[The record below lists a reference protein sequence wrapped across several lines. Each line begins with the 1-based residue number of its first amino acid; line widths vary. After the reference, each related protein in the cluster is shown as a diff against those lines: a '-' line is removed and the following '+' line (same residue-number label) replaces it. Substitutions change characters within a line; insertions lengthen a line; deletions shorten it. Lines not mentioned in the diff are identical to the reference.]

1 MLQSMTRTQ
10 ANTTVPATLPE
21 KVEALFRRE
30 GLPGLSAGIVS
41 DQELVWSAGYGAVD
55 QATGNVPSAST
66 LYRVASVTKTFTA
79 GAILQLRDAGRLSLD
94 DPLHVHR
101 PEFGQTRGP
110 RDMLEQVTLRRM
122 LSHHAGLT
130 TEAPLPCWD
139 ALVFPTRDALRDV
152 LPRLEVVIP
161 PATAFKYSNL
171 AFGLL
176 GEVVTR
182 TAGVPFEEYLRS
194 EILAPLGMNSSGLRM
209 SPQKQPRLAVG
220 YSPLPGGSFEHA
232 PHVQLEGLAA
242 CGQLYSSVEDLA
254 RWIALQFRTAT
265 EDRKPVLVG
274 ATIDEMHR
282 PQFLE
287 PDWSVGYCLGWRA
300 TRTGNHVYHGHGGGI
315 PGFASYI
322 LFSKPYRLG
331 VILLSN
337 VWPHPGLLNAATEIA
352 EFLIES
358 GWPVHAEPDSAAQ
371 APQGAERLV
380 GLYEARPRIYVAVT
394 LRDGRLCL
402 EKTSLS
408 DYLLHAPAILDPAGA
423 EDEYIVRNGRGAS
436 ERVCFTETPEGLA
449 FELGGFVYRS
459 RAWPVGTPESG
470 TSR

>member
-1 MLQSMTRTQ
+1 MLRDMTRTQ
-10 ANTTVPATLPE
+10 ASNLVPATLGQ
-21 KVEALFRRE
+21 KVADLVLRE
-30 GLPGLSAGIVS
+30 QLPGLSAGIVH
-41 DQELVWSAGYGAVD
+41 DQELVWAAGFGAANRENGTAPDV
-55 QATGNVPSAST
+55 ST
-66 LYRVASVTKTFTA
+66 LYRVASITKTFTA
-79 GAILQLRDAGRLSLD
+79 AAILKLRDAGRLSLD
-94 DPLHVHR
+94 DPLHVHLS
-101 PEFGQTRGP
+101 EFAEGRERSGGI
-110 RDMLEQVTLRRM
+110 EQVTLRRM

-139 ALVFPTRDALRDV
+139 ALVFPTRHELLDV

-161 PATAFKYSNL
+161 PASAFKYSNL

-182 TAGVPFEEYLRS
+182 TAGVPYEDYLRS
-194 EILAPLGMNSSGLRM
+194 EFLVPLGMSASGLRI
-209 SPQKQPRLAVG
+209 SPQQQSRLAVG
-220 YSPLPGGSFEHA
+220 YSPQPGGGFEHA
-232 PHVQLEGLAA
+232 PQVQLEGLAA
-242 CGQLYSSVEDLA
+242 CGQLYSSIEDLA
-254 RWIALQFRTAT
+254 RWIALQFRTGTAQ
-265 EDRKPVLVG
+265 RKPVLAG
-274 ATIDEMHR
+274 STLDEMHR

-315 PGFASYI
+315 PGFASYL

-352 EFLIES
+352 EFLIEC
-358 GWPVHAEPDSAAQ
+358 GWPAHAGPEPAAP

-380 GLYEARPRIYVAVT
+380 GLYEARPRIYVRVS
-394 LRDGRLCL
+394 LRAGRLCL

-408 DYLLHAPAILDPAGA
+408 DYLLHAPAVLDPTGA
-423 EDEYIVRNGRGAS
+423 ESEYLVRNGRGAG
-436 ERVCFTETPEGLA
+436 ERVCFRETPKGVA

-459 RAWPVGTPESG
+459 RAWPDGIPESG
-470 TSR
+470 PSP